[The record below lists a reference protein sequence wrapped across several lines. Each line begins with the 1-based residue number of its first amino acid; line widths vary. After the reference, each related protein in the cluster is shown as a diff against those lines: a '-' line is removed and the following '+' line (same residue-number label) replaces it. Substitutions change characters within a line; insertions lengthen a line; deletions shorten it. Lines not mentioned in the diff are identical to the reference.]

1 MKPSH
6 LIAALLAIPFAGA
19 ALIVPKNALAD
30 HDPLGRDKTQP
41 AFQCTAETEG
51 QLTCQANRVCEC
63 VFKGAELGR
72 KLPARWIWDCGIKR
86 PICEHSPAE
95 VEKPLAP
102 LPPVIIDAGKER
114 RKKPGR
120 LKSREKREA
129 AEKEAEKK

>member
-1 MKPSH
+1 MKPSL

-19 ALIVPKNALAD
+19 ALIVPRTALAD
-30 HDPLGRDKTQP
+30 HDPLGRDKTRP

-102 LPPVIIDAGKER
+102 LPPVIIDAGKDR

-120 LKSREKREA
+120 LKMKEKREA